1 MTDTPVPAATVL
13 LLRDRPAFEVLM
25 IARHERSA
33 FAGGALVF
41 PGGRVDPGDHDPAWA
56 DCADGLAPEPRIAAA
71 QIAAIR
77 EAYEEAGVL
86 IARETD
92 GALASG
98 AHALALSDWRAKVEN
113 DDRLFLDLIRR
124 AGLRLACDLL
134 HLFSHWVAPP
144 ALHRRF
150 DTMFFAARFPDG
162 QQVLEDGEE
171 ATEALWISPRDAIA
185 ARASGV
191 RKIIFPTA
199 RNLDL
204 LSVSSSAEDAFAF
217 AARRPIRPVM
227 PELKMRDGKP
237 MLTIPDDLG
246 YPVTEEPV
254 ETATRY

>member
-1 MTDTPVPAATVL
+1 VADTPVPAATVL
-13 LLRDRPAFEVLM
+13 LLRDKPAFEVLM
-25 IARHERSA
+25 ISRHEKSA

-41 PGGRVDPGDHDPAWA
+41 PGGRVDPGDHDPDWA
-56 DCADGLAPEPRIAAA
+56 DHADGLAPEKRIAAA

-86 IARETD
+86 IAREAD
-92 GALASG
+92 SAIVSG

-124 AGLRLACDLL
+124 AGLRLAGDML
-134 HLFSHWVAPP
+134 HLFSHWIGPP

-150 DTMFFAARFPDG
+150 DTLFFAARFPDG

-185 ARASGV
+185 ARASGA
-191 RKIIFPTA
+191 RKIIFPTV

-204 LSVSSSAEDAFAF
+204 LSVSSSVEDAFDF
-217 AARRPIRPVM
+217 AKRRPIRPVM
-227 PELKMRDGKP
+227 PELKILDGRA

-246 YPVTEEPV
+246 YPVTAEPV
-254 ETATRY
+254 ETATCY